1 MTNEQTPTPSS
12 TGPDAVGTDDVT
24 PAPTPRRGGTVSR
37 GARATG
43 DAEAGPGAT
52 PKPAKPAKDRKAAK
66 EPKAE
71 KTPKAVKEAKAEKE
85 AKPAKEAK
93 TSKPKAPAAAP
104 DGASDVPA
112 GSAAATAAAVPQG
125 DGAPML
131 GALGDPGDS
140 GAVTATDGSAEA
152 TGAGLRV
159 VVAEDEALIRLDL
172 AEMLQGAGYDVVGQ
186 APDGEQAIALVR
198 EHRPD
203 LVVLDVKMPVLD
215 GISAAEAIGKER
227 IAPVVM
233 LTAFSDKDLFER
245 ARDAGVMAYVVK
257 PFTIDDLRPAL
268 DIARSRWTE
277 LTALESEIADLGE
290 RLETRKAVDR
300 AKGVLMSQLKLSEA
314 DAFRWI
320 QKTAMD
326 RRLGMREVAEAVI
339 TGLPSKR

>member
-52 PKPAKPAKDRKAAK
+52 PKPAKPAKHRKAAK

-125 DGAPML
+125 DGAPMP
-131 GALGDPGDS
+131 GDLGDS

-233 LTAFSDKDLFER
+233 LTAFSDKDLVER